1 MDVSGV
7 PNAVPAEGGQGAEPS
22 DLFARHP
29 VMEELARLLQTLDTE
44 AAAAAGSG
52 GTDGTPSVERRIGG
66 PLTGFALGRPPRSES
81 TAVWEFAP
89 TGESGGPEEEKTVA
103 DRRRLAAR
111 IAKATP
117 ALPLLARLL
126 TARLLL
132 ELVARG
138 TWPPGDRAPFALL
151 SAAVDPLGA
160 LDPDTLPGE
169 ELEATAS
176 LAVLVLS
183 VLDFQAADQAEQAR
197 YEHLVESFGT
207 LILAAS
213 PERITAY
220 TSPELS
226 KAFGVMVDVDHVM
239 DLANHT
245 LLDPVTRAVEA
256 ITEAGDATAQ
266 KHSRQLLSVH
276 GRFPDLTR
284 AALDAI
290 GRTELTGPVGAWAVD
305 EASGN
310 WTFVAWRKP
319 DLFEVTQSGRRPG
332 WRHFQLPPVT
342 NPAGLARGL
351 GLKGRQPKASGTLT
365 QPTPIGQELLDEL
378 GLSHP
383 FPPSE
388 DDQPS

>member
-7 PNAVPAEGGQGAEPS
+7 PNAVPTEGSPGPEPAA
-22 DLFARHP
+22 LFAHHP
-29 VMEELARLLQTLDTE
+29 LLEELGRLLLTLDAE
-44 AAAAAGSG
+44 AAAGREADGAAL
-52 GTDGTPSVERRIGG
+52 ERRIGT

-81 TAVWEFAP
+81 TGVWEFAP
-89 TGESGGPEEEKTVA
+89 AGEGGGPEEEKTVA
-103 DRRRLAAR
+103 DRRRLAVR
-111 IAKATP
+111 IAKASS
-117 ALPLLARLL
+117 ALPPLPRLL
-126 TARLLL
+126 TVRLLL

-138 TWPPGDRAPFALL
+138 TWPPGDRSPFTLL
-151 SAAVDPLGA
+151 AAAVEPLGA

-169 ELEATAS
+169 ELESTAS

-183 VLDFQAADQAEQAR
+183 VLDFQAADRSEQAR
-197 YEHLVESFGT
+197 YEHLVESFAT
-207 LILAAS
+207 LMLAAS

-220 TSPELS
+220 VSPELA

-256 ITEAGDATAQ
+256 LAEDGDTTAR
-266 KHSRQLLSVH
+266 KHSRLLLSVH
-276 GRFPDLTR
+276 GDFSDLTR

-305 EASGN
+305 EDSGD

-332 WRHFQLPPVT
+332 WRHYQLPPVT

-365 QPTPIGQELLDEL
+365 QPTPIGQELMDAL

-383 FPPSE
+383 FPPAE
-388 DDQPS
+388 DEQPA

>member
-7 PNAVPAEGGQGAEPS
+7 PNAVPAEGGQGTVPS
-22 DLFARHP
+22 ELFARHP
-29 VMEELARLLQTLDTE
+29 AMEELARLLQTLDAE
-44 AAAAAGSG
+44 GGAA
-52 GTDGTPSVERRIGG
+52 PVERRIGG

-81 TAVWEFAP
+81 LGVWEFAP

-117 ALPLLARLL
+117 ALPLMPRLL
-126 TARLLL
+126 TVRLLL

-138 TWPPGDRAPFALL
+138 TWPPGDRSPFALL
-151 SAAVDPLGA
+151 SAAVDPLGL

-183 VLDFQAADQAEQAR
+183 VLDFQAADRSEQAR

-220 TSPELS
+220 VSPELA

-256 ITEAGDATAQ
+256 IAEAGDASAQ
-266 KHSRQLLSVH
+266 KHSRLLLSVH

-365 QPTPIGQELLDEL
+365 QPTPVGQELLDAL

-388 DDQPS
+388 DDEPTA